1 MCIMYLS
8 ICLSVYLSICLSIC
22 LFICLSICLSIYLSI
37 YRSNLSNLSIYLSI
51 HPSIHPSI
59 YLSIYLS
66 DIYAYIYICVDA
78 YHCIILHICMY
89 ALCHPNI
96 NAPRPA
102 LTTAISV
109 QATVTRTTSVLRF
122 CLGGEF
128 RASVTRV
135 WPVEQCDPKIQFV
148 TVTAET
154 QKN

>member
-1 MCIMYLS
+1 MSIYLS
-8 ICLSVYLSICLSIC
+8 
-22 LFICLSICLSIYLSI
+22 ICLSICLSIYLSI
-37 YRSNLSNLSIYLSI
+37 HLCIYLSI
-51 HPSIHPSI
+51 DRIYPIYPSFHPSIH
-59 YLSIYLS
+59 LS
-66 DIYAYIYICVDA
+66 DIYEYIIIYIYILYVCMGT

-96 NAPRPA
+96 NAPRPV

-135 WPVEQCDPKIQFV
+135 
-148 TVTAET
+148 
-154 QKN
+154 